1 MEVAEPSIVLAR
13 VKASTWWRLTKDRE
27 MLPKLAEAVSK
38 DASFLWGLLSQVCEP
53 DEWEPVQA
61 TGE

>member
-1 MEVAEPSIVLAR
+1 MEDAEPSIVLAR